1 MELEGVE
8 PSSSRGTGAVSTC
21 VVSGWF
27 LCGGRPGR
35 PTAALASKDFA
46 GVQRRGP
53 GYFRFNCTALSIR
66 LGKRTIGR
74 CLVPATVAGIK
85 LIYCASIRQR
95 ERSCFRHLNW
105 SMSILKS
112 FGIIALHACAPLLH
126 AVKAGQPRSSDL
138 QKTKVVLFGGNKQAK
153 AII

>member
-27 LCGGRPGR
+27 LCGDRPGR

-53 GYFRFNCTALSIR
+53 GYFRSVSEKGQSGDVSSL
-66 LGKRTIGR
+66 
-74 CLVPATVAGIK
+74 
-85 LIYCASIRQR
+85 Q
-95 ERSCFRHLNW
+95 
-105 SMSILKS
+105 
-112 FGIIALHACAPLLH
+112 LLR
-126 AVKAGQPRSSDL
+126 G
-138 QKTKVVLFGGNKQAK
+138 
-153 AII
+153 